1 MSRSLEYDRDIA
13 EMYGTAEA
21 SLVFFVS
28 ADYRQAYPTGFG
40 YAYYPTGEQ
49 ADPTLVVINEFVI
62 VL

>member
-1 MSRSLEYDRDIA
+1 
-13 EMYGTAEA
+13 MYGTAEA